1 MATLEGKTVLIVGGT
16 SGIGFGVAKAS
27 LLSLASHVIVA
38 SSSEDKVKNAV
49 ERLEKVISEKKVPGR
64 VTGEVVDAKQ
74 SASIKQLLAKVGVID
89 HLVWTAGDGV
99 RLSPLAATDVDASK
113 DRFDVRF
120 WGTVTA
126 AQAAQINPGGS
137 ITLTTGTVL
146 VKPRPGWSLGSA
158 GAGAVDSFT
167 RGLAVDL
174 APIRVNSVCPGAV
187 ETELWNAMPKEQ
199 IAALM
204 NTLTDKL
211 LVKHVADPDEV
222 AEAYLFL
229 MKCGYITG
237 QRIEVDGGARF
248 I

>member
-38 SSSEDKVKNAV
+38 SSSEDKVTNAV
-49 ERLEKVISEKKVPGR
+49 ERLEKVISEKKAPGR

-74 SASIKQLLAKVGVID
+74 SASIKQLVGKVGAID
-89 HLVWTAGDGV
+89 HLVWTAGDGL
-99 RLSPLAATDVDASK
+99 RLRPLKDTDVDASK
-113 DRFDVRF
+113 VGLDVRS
-120 WGTVTA
+120 WGAVTA
-126 AQAAQINPGGS
+126 AQVAQIKPGGS
-137 ITLTTGTVL
+137 ITLTTGTLL
-146 VKPRPGWSLGSA
+146 VKPLPGWSLG
-158 GAGAVDSFT
+158 GAVSGAVDSFT

-174 APIRVNSVCPGAV
+174 APVRVNSVCAGVV
-187 ETELWNAMPKEQ
+187 ETELWNSMPKEQ
-199 IAALM
+199 VAAFM
-204 NTLTDKL
+204 KSASEKQ
-211 LVKHVADPDEV
+211 LVKHIADPDEV

-248 I
+248 T